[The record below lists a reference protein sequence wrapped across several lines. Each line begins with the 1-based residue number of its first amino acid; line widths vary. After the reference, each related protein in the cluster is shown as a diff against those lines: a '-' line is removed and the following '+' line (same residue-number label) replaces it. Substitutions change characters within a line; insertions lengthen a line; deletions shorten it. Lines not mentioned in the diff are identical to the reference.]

1 MLPTMEINPKYETY
15 HGFDRKQW
23 ESLLGKGSS
32 LMTLKGTDIK
42 SEVPDWREI
51 KEGRELEWSKR
62 LYGKVNLGLFTITQK
77 VADLKK
83 YRGIGKE
90 RSVGDNF
97 VGFDS
102 KEKGRAEIDRVLGIF
117 SKRKE
122 EASLRQR
129 APGRAA
135 TMLTTQNKTTLTG
148 Y

>member
-83 YRGIGKE
+83 YRE
-90 RSVGDNF
+90 Q
-97 VGFDS
+97 
-102 KEKGRAEIDRVLGIF
+102 IDRVLGIF